1 MRWLVTGATGFI
13 GTTLVERLLA
23 RGDEVRAL
31 VRDVGRASELRAM
44 GAELIRGDVARPES
58 LEDAVPDVDV
68 VVHLAGLVKAVRRA
82 EFYSVNVEGTRSLA
96 QVAARS
102 GRVKFVLV
110 SSLAAAGP
118 STPGRPRVETDR
130 PAPVSVY
137 GQSKLAAEEALRAF
151 APKLD
156 TSIIRPPIVY
166 GPRDKEFL
174 PSLFRLART
183 GVIAKSG
190 LGEKHYSLIHV
201 DDLVAMI
208 LVVADRGARVDE
220 AGTAGVYYC
229 ADGVDYTWEALARG
243 AMSALG
249 RRGAVVPIPE
259 TITWLAAGA
268 LSAAARLTGR
278 PAILSLDKMME
289 IREPAWTCSSDK
301 ARRELGWAPRVSF
314 VDGMRDSVRWFRER
328 GLV

>member
-13 GTTLVERLLA
+13 GATLVERLLA

-31 VRDVGRASELRAM
+31 VRDPGRATDLRAM
-44 GAELIRGDVARPES
+44 GAELVRGDVAQPDS
-58 LEDAVPDVDV
+58 LLEAVPEVDV
-68 VVHLAGLVKAVRRA
+68 VVHLAGLVKALTREELFA
-82 EFYSVNVEGTRSLA
+82 VNAQGTRSLA
-96 QVAARS
+96 AVAARS
-102 GRVKFVLV
+102 GRTKFILL

-118 STPGRPRVETDR
+118 STPGRPRTETDR
-130 PAPVSVY
+130 PAPVSMY
-137 GQSKLAAEEALRAF
+137 GQSKLAAEDALRSF
-151 APKLD
+151 APVLHA
-156 TSIIRPPIVY
+156 SIIRPPIVY

-201 DDLVAMI
+201 DDLVAMVI
-208 LVVADRGARVDE
+208 DVAERGARVDE
-220 AGTAGVYYC
+220 AGSSGIYFC

-243 AMSALG
+243 AMGALG
-249 RRGAVVPIPE
+249 KRGTVVAVPE
-259 TITWLAAGA
+259 MVTWIAAGA
-268 LSAAARLTGR
+268 SSAVARLTGR

-289 IREPAWTCSSDK
+289 IREPAWTCSSEK
-301 ARRELGWAPRVSF
+301 ARRELGWTPRVSF
-314 VDGMRDSVRWFRER
+314 VDGMRDAVRWFRER

>member
-1 MRWLVTGATGFI
+1 MRWLITGATGFI
-13 GTTLVERLLA
+13 GTTLIERLRA

-31 VRDVGRASELRAM
+31 VRDLGRASELRAM
-44 GAELIRGDVARPES
+44 GVNLVHGDVARPDS
-58 LEDAVPDVDV
+58 LAHAVPDIDV
-68 VVHLAGLVKAVRRA
+68 VVHLAGLVKALSR
-82 EFYSVNVEGTRSLA
+82 EKFFSVNVEGTRALA
-96 QVAARS
+96 RVVARS
-102 GRVKFVLV
+102 ARTKFVLV

-118 STPGRPRVETDR
+118 STPGRRRTETDR
-130 PAPVSVY
+130 PAPVSIY
-137 GQSKLAAEEALRAF
+137 GQSKLAAEDALRAF
-151 APKLD
+151 APTLD
-156 TSIIRPPIVY
+156 ASIIRPPIVY

-190 LGEKHYSLIHV
+190 MGDKHYSLIHV

-208 LVVADRGARVDE
+208 IDVAERGARIDE
-220 AGTAGVYYC
+220 AGSSGVYFC
-229 ADGVDYTWEALARG
+229 ADGVDYTWDALARG
-243 AMSALG
+243 AMTALG

-259 TITWLAAGA
+259 VITWLAASA
-268 LSAAARLTGR
+268 SSAAAHLTGR
-278 PAILSLDKMME
+278 PAILSLDQMME
-289 IREPAWTCSSDK
+289 IREKAWTCSSDK

>member
-13 GTTLVERLLA
+13 GTTLIERLLA
-23 RGDEVRAL
+23 RGDGVHAL
-31 VRDVGRASELRAM
+31 VRDTGRASELREM
-44 GAELIRGDVARPES
+44 GADLVRGDVALPNSFAE
-58 LEDAVPDVDV
+58 AVPDVDV
-68 VVHLAGLVKAVRRA
+68 VVHLAGLVKAMSRE
-82 EFYSVNVEGTRSLA
+82 EFFSVNVEGTRSLA
-96 QVAARS
+96 RVAARS
-102 GRVKFVLV
+102 AGTKFILV

-118 STPGRPRVETDR
+118 STPGRPRTETDR

-137 GQSKLAAEEALRAF
+137 GQSKLAAEDALRAF
-151 APKLD
+151 APSVD
-156 TSIIRPPIVY
+156 ASIIRPPIVY

-174 PSLFRLART
+174 PSLFRLAKT

-190 LGEKHYSLIHV
+190 MGEKHYSLIHV

-208 LVVADRGARVDE
+208 IDVAERGARVDV
-220 AGTAGVYYC
+220 AGASGVYFC

-243 AMSALG
+243 ALAALG

-259 TITWLAAGA
+259 VITWLAAGA
-268 LSAAARLTGR
+268 SSAAARLTGR